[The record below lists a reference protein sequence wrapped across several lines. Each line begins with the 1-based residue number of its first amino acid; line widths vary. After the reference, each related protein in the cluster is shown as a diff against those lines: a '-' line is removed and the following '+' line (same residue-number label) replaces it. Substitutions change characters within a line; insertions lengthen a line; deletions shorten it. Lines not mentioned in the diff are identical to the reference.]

1 MFYHVSKRYLGN
13 TVTLTPKVPGTAL
26 ITEEGDIPRICTS
39 KNLLGCIRGIVSIKN
54 VTVGKFLVETMDH
67 IAFMSI
73 QDQINYPGKTLVS
86 PSIYSSIERA
96 YTPPN
101 ASDFRV
107 NKEMWYLSDTNFT
120 LIAFIDIIKLM
131 YTGELDYTNEIQTV
145 SAKALEG
152 IDNGSIIKES
162 KKLQA
167 RLDGLTWSKLKDT
180 YV

>member
-1 MFYHVSKRYLGN
+1 MFYHVSKKYLGN

-54 VTVGKFLVETMDH
+54 VTVGQFLAETRDC
-67 IAFMSI
+67 IDFMSE
-73 QDQINYPGKTLVS
+73 QDQINGPAKTLVS

-152 IDNGSIIKES
+152 IDPELIIKES

-167 RLDGLTWSKLKDT
+167 RLDRLTWSKLKDS